1 MINVSEVKMY
11 LPKNYKNA
19 VQQKAFEVL
28 KELDIPFFR
37 VDNDE
42 AITMDDC
49 EAIDARLEAKT
60 VKTLF
65 LCNRQ
70 QTAFY
75 LFVTPG
81 DKPFRTK
88 NFGAALEI
96 SRVSFAPSELLQEM
110 LGTIIGAT
118 TIFSVLQD
126 TENKVQVVIDNDVL
140 QNEWYACSDGT
151 TTGYMKIP
159 TKRLID
165 DILPYSKHTAK
176 FITVSAE

>member
-1 MINVSEVKMY
+1 MINVSEIKTTV
-11 LPKNYKNA
+11 PAEYKNE
-19 VQQKAFEVL
+19 VQKKAFETL
-28 KELDIPFFR
+28 TELNVPFYR

-42 AITMDDC
+42 AITMEDC

-70 QTAFY
+70 QTSFY

-96 SRVSFAPSELLQEM
+96 SRVSFAPSELLQQM

-118 TIFSVLQD
+118 TVFSILQQTAKD
-126 TENKVQVVIDNDVL
+126 VQLVIDNDVL

-159 TKRLID
+159 TKNLID

-176 FITVSAE
+176 YITVSAE

>member
-1 MINVSEVKMY
+1 MIKVSEVKTSV
-11 LPKNYKNA
+11 PEHYKNA
-19 VQQKAFEVL
+19 VQQKAFETL
-28 KELDIPFFR
+28 TKLNIPFYR

-42 AITMDDC
+42 AITMEDC

-70 QTAFY
+70 QTNFY

-96 SRVSFAPSELLQEM
+96 SRVSFAPSEL
-110 LGTIIGAT
+110 
-118 TIFSVLQD
+118 
-126 TENKVQVVIDNDVL
+126 
-140 QNEWYACSDGT
+140 
-151 TTGYMKIP
+151 
-159 TKRLID
+159 
-165 DILPYSKHTAK
+165 
-176 FITVSAE
+176 